1 MFIINNNNNNKQR
14 KNMNN
19 IKKIGLTA
27 LAGSLVATSVF
38 AGELAVSGSATL
50 EMAHV
55 NGGGANAGKSFSMGN
70 SVNFAGSGEMDNG
83 FTVAIAFELDQ
94 GAADGGQGA
103 NNATASTTT
112 NTNNVFDNHSVT
124 IGMGDIGT
132 FVFAGHGGSS
142 AASAVDDTTGEIW
155 DYQGTTTDPSTGATG
170 NNSMKFT
177 NSSMVDGLSVAVSYL
192 PHSTAVHTSSTDFA
206 IAYSGYEGLV
216 VGYADGESSKGAV
229 ATHADVKTMYA
240 NYTMGP
246 IKVAYHQN
254 EFDSATDASDQDFTA
269 YSVSYTVSENL
280 SVMYGVAEVVT
291 PLVSTDVDQE
301 VTGLAVAYTAGG
313 MGISVSTGSIDN
325 AGYSSAVTADEE
337 WWEIDL
343 SFAF

>member
-1 MFIINNNNNNKQR
+1 
-14 KNMNN
+14 MNN
-19 IKKIGLTA
+19 FKKIGLTA
-27 LAGSLVATSVF
+27 LAGSLVATSVAY
-38 AGELAVSGSATL
+38 AGALTATGTADMKMTNNSYSA
-50 EMAHV
+50 
-55 NGGGANAGKSFSMGN
+55 AGKTIAMGN
-70 SVNFAGSGEMDNG
+70 SVTFAGSGETDSGLN
-83 FTVAIAFELDQ
+83 VSISFELDQ
-94 GAADGGQGA
+94 GAADPGMGA
-103 NNATASTTT
+103 NGAAVSTTT
-112 NTNNVFDNHSVT
+112 NNNNPFDSHSVT

-170 NNSMKFT
+170 NNSMMFT

-246 IKVAYHQN
+246 VKVAYHQN